1 MIRHVCWDLD
11 GTLYRPTPQL
21 EKELNALRL
30 KLYAELTNKPEN
42 NATWQEYQALYNK
55 LNSHSAIFASL
66 GKPKEYW
73 HSHRN
78 KLKVITYLESEKRTV
93 EMFQEFS
100 KLNVTHGIFTDNML
114 SETKKILEAMEIPLS
129 IFKYILTIEQV
140 GRPKPNLGGF
150 RKVVELSG
158 VKPSEILF
166 VGDRIHTDIIPAKA
180 VGMQTALVW
189 SDESKT
195 EADYTFPH
203 VADVL
208 EIFKSTKPAL
218 P

>member
-1 MIRHVCWDLD
+1 MIKHVCWDLD

-30 KLYAELTNKPEN
+30 KLYAELTNKREN
-42 NATWQEYQALYNK
+42 SETWQEYQTLYAE

-78 KLKVITYLESEKRTV
+78 KLKVTTYLESEKRTV
-93 EMFQEFS
+93 EMFKEFS

-114 SETKKILEAMEIPLS
+114 VETKKILATMKIPLS

-140 GRPKPNLGGF
+140 GRPKPSLGGF
-150 RKVVELSG
+150 RKVVELSK
-158 VKPSEILF
+158 VKAEEILF
-166 VGDRIHTDIIPAKA
+166 VGDRVYTDLVPAKQL
-180 VGMQTALVW
+180 GMQTALVW
-189 SDESKT
+189 SDEKYP

-208 EIFKSTKPAL
+208 KVFK
-218 P
+218 

>member
-1 MIRHVCWDLD
+1 MIKHICWDLD
-11 GTLYRPTPQL
+11 GTLYRPSEEL
-21 EKELNALRL
+21 ERQLNALRL
-30 KLYAELTNKPEN
+30 KLYAELTGKPEN
-42 NATWQEYQALYNK
+42 DKTWKEYHALYAE

-78 KLKVITYLESEKRTV
+78 KLKVTTYLESEKRTV
-93 EMFQEFS
+93 EMFKQFS
-100 KLNVTHGIFTDNML
+100 KLNATHGIFTDNML
-114 SETKKILEAMEIPLS
+114 DETKKILTTMEIPLS

-150 RKVVELSG
+150 KKVVELSG
-158 VKPSEILF
+158 VKAEEILF
-166 VGDRIHTDIIPAKA
+166 VGDRIHTDILPAKA

-195 EADYTFPH
+195 EADYTFAH

-208 EIFKSTKPAL
+208 EIFK
-218 P
+218 